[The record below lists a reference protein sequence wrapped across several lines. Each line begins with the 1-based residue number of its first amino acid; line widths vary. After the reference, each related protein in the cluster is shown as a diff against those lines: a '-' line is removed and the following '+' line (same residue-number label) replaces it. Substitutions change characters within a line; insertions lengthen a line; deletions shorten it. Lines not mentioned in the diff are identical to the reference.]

1 MDDADLCR
9 IRRSFRQ
16 RTRLFVRLA
25 LRSRA
30 TLDHKV
36 QRRLKSLVSTK
47 DMRQGYI
54 AWIDSVYVYVTL
66 GIDTRASAS
75 TRLSSIKTYG
85 SLVGCRVF
93 VYTDRP

>member
-16 RTRLFVRLA
+16 ISLFVRQA
-25 LRSRA
+25 LLSRV
-30 TLDHKV
+30 TLYHKV
-36 QRRLKSLVSTK
+36 QHRLKSLVGTK

-54 AWIDSVYVYVTL
+54 AWIESVYVYVTL
-66 GIDTRASAS
+66 GVDIRASAS
-75 TRLSSIKTYG
+75 NKLCSVKTYG
-85 SLVGCRVF
+85 SVVGRRVF

>member
-16 RTRLFVRLA
+16 INL

-47 DMRQGYI
+47 DTRQGYI

-66 GIDTRASAS
+66 GVDTRASAS
-75 TRLSSIKTYG
+75 NKLCSTNIR
-85 SLVGCRVF
+85 
-93 VYTDRP
+93 

>member
-16 RTRLFVRLA
+16 ISLFVRQA
-25 LRSRA
+25 LRSRV
-30 TLDHKV
+30 TLYHKV
-36 QRRLKSLVSTK
+36 QRRLKSLVGTEY
-47 DMRQGYI
+47 MRQGYI

-66 GIDTRASAS
+66 GVDIRASAS
-75 TRLSSIKTYG
+75 NKLCSVKTYG
-85 SLVGCRVF
+85 SLVGRRVF

>member
-16 RTRLFVRLA
+16 ISLFVRQA

-47 DMRQGYI
+47 DTGQGYI

-66 GIDTRASAS
+66 GVDTRASAS
-75 TRLSSIKTYG
+75 NKLCSVKTYG
-85 SLVGCRVF
+85 SLVGRRVF

>member
-1 MDDADLCR
+1 MTIIL
-9 IRRSFRQ
+9 IGRSFRQ
-16 RTRLFVRLA
+16 INLFVRQA

-47 DMRQGYI
+47 DTGQGYI

-66 GIDTRASAS
+66 GVDTRASAS
-75 TRLSSIKTYG
+75 NKLCSAKTYG
-85 SLVGCRVF
+85 SLVGRRVF

>member
-1 MDDADLCR
+1 MGDADLCR

-16 RTRLFVRLA
+16 INLFVRQA
-25 LRSRA
+25 LRSRV

-47 DMRQGYI
+47 DIWQGYI
-54 AWIDSVYVYVTL
+54 AWIDSVYGYVTL
-66 GIDTRASAS
+66 GVDIQASAS
-75 TRLSSIKTYG
+75 NKLYSVKIYG

-93 VYTDRP
+93 VNTDWP